1 MGLSA
6 SMWTSVS
13 GLLAHGNK
21 MNVVGNNIANVSTIG
36 FKGQRMDFNDYL
48 YINGGSTSGPTQ
60 IGAGV
65 STYAVIGDFSQGSL
79 ESTNS
84 VTDLAIDGNGFFKV
98 RKPNSDDMYYTRAG
112 DFYFNADRQLQNPEG
127 YRLQGWKIDN
137 STRLT
142 FKSDSVNLGENTANE
157 TAFQGTGTP
166 QDIILDSWY
175 LEPQRTSS
183 VNFTMGLTSDG
194 NGDRSTSTENPMT
207 ALFDQWDA
215 TKKPP
220 MPDTSYATSSS
231 IKVYDEGGTPHTM
244 TVYYDQVATKSNSY
258 EIAGL
263 PAGYTMYEY
272 VVTIPPEE
280 DMRTYGGQGYDPE
293 SNEWLGKEP
302 TSFYNPDPEV
312 CNKNAGM
319 LMTGHLIFDASGNL
333 VNQTAYTYGG
343 STADMGDNNQYNGNP
358 ADLKSWQSTKFS
370 SNGLPVFTAN
380 FTGQPLANTVNET
393 TTNGKSQ
400 AQDYIIELDLGLRNL
415 GGKTGDWEPAASSLF
430 DLQGESVTKQEEVYQ
445 NAPFTGTAYIEGSDT
460 YWYKDPEVE
469 NAPWQAVT
477 VTTKADG
484 TQELTVGNPPEVIN
498 GPIYTQKMQT
508 GGTVRTDTIFG
519 KDFKI
524 NNDPANPTASADEK
538 GKKYYVTDITSTP
551 NKRYQ
556 IIDKQGDEITLL
568 EVDANGN
575 APDPTATKK
584 ATISNFTTTS
594 TPPGGAG
601 ANTDQYAG
609 NIEVMSPN
617 YSTATPTPKY
627 ADDVAQN
634 AYYRDENGEYKPA
647 WDAGAGALAEAA
659 KGKPLFL
666 QTIETA
672 THTTIDFSAVPRF
685 ANAERMENATTA
697 GNKSFITQDAGQNGY
712 ASGILSS
719 TNITDDGVV
728 YGYYDNGQT
737 IPLYQIALYDFHNH
751 QGLRREGGNLYAQTK
766 ESGEARQGVAG
777 EAGFGVTRAYN
788 IEMSNV
794 DLSREF
800 VNMITTQRGFQA
812 NSKGVTT
819 VDTML
824 ETVIGMKR

>member
-13 GLLAHGNK
+13 GLLSHGNK

-36 FKGQRMDFNDYL
+36 FKSQRMDFNDYL
-48 YINGGSTSGPTQ
+48 YLGGASTSGPTQ

-65 STYAVIGDFSQGSL
+65 ATYAVIGDFSQGSL

-84 VTDLAIDGNGFFKV
+84 VTDIAIDGNGFFKV
-98 RKPNSDDMYYTRAG
+98 RKPNSEDMYYTRAG
-112 DFYFNADRQLQNPEG
+112 DFYFNAERQLQNPEG

-142 FKSDSVNLGENTANE
+142 FKNDSVNLGENRANE
-157 TAFQGTGTP
+157 SAFQGTGTP

-183 VNFTMGLTSDG
+183 VSFTMGLTSDG
-194 NGDRSTSTENPMT
+194 ASDRSTSTTSPMT

-215 TKKPP
+215 TKNPP
-220 MPDTSYATSSS
+220 MPDASAPTHSS
-231 IKVYDEGGTPHTM
+231 IKVYDEGGNAHTL
-244 TVYYDQVATKSNSY
+244 TVYYDQVATKGNAY
-258 EIAGL
+258 EIQGL

-280 DMRTYGGQGYDPE
+280 DMRSYGGQGYDPE
-293 SNEWLGKEP
+293 TKEWAKEP
-302 TSFYNPDPEV
+302 TNMYNPDPDV
-312 CNKNAGM
+312 CNKKAGM

-343 STADMGDNNQYNGNP
+343 NEKDMGDNNQYDGNP
-358 ADLKSWQSTKFS
+358 AELGSWQSTKFS

-393 TTNGKSQ
+393 TTDGKSQ
-400 AQDYIIELDLGLRNL
+400 AQEYIIELDLGLRNL
-415 GGKTGDWEPAASSLF
+415 GGKNGDWEPSASSLE
-430 DLQGESVTKQEEVYQ
+430 DLRAETTTTTEEIYKTPPTSGTKYSEKPNIYYYKDDDGKLQPAIVVSEDVDPNDKTKGTKQFIYKQ
-445 NAPFTGTAYIEGSDT
+445 NP
-460 YWYKDPEVE
+460 
-469 NAPWQAVT
+469 
-477 VTTKADG
+477 DG
-484 TQELTVGNPPEVIN
+484 TKGDKLDPQPTQIFTKELVDGPRIALDTVVSDSLTGEKDSV
-498 GPIYTQKMQT
+498 YTLRL
-508 GGTVRTDTIFG
+508 V
-519 KDFKI
+519 KD
-524 NNDPANPTASADEK
+524 DPNSDK
-538 GKKYYVTDITSTP
+538 KKYDSQKVE
-551 NKRYQ
+551 
-556 IIDKQGDEITLL
+556 IDNGKIYKVKDDGTRGDEIPLKDFENPDGTYAFYI
-568 EVDANGN
+568 EQQNSKGVVAK
-575 APDPTATKK
+575 PDPVLGNGVDPTK
-584 ATISNFTTTS
+584 
-594 TPPGGAG
+594 
-601 ANTDQYAG
+601 
-609 NIEVMSPN
+609 VL
-617 YSTATPTPKY
+617 
-627 ADDVAQN
+627 
-634 AYYRDENGEYKPA
+634 YRDENGDYREAYENGELK
-647 WDAGAGALAEAA
+647 AEARGQSLYV
-659 KGKPLFL
+659 KDYEVVDHNVVKFGN
-666 QTIETA
+666 
-672 THTTIDFSAVPRF
+672 VPTF
-685 ANAERMENATTA
+685 ANAERMENATTS
-697 GNKSFITQDAGQNGY
+697 GNKSFITQDASQNGY

-719 TNITDDGVV
+719 TNITNDGVV

-737 IPLYQIALYDFHNH
+737 VPLYQIALYDFHNH
-751 QGLRREGGNLYAQTK
+751 QGLRREGGNLYAQTR

-812 NSKGVTT
+812 NSKGITT

>member
-183 VNFTMGLTSDG
+183 VNFTMGLTSD
-194 NGDRSTSTENPMT
+194 NNSDRSTSTNSPMT
-207 ALFDQWDA
+207 ALFDRWDA

-220 MPDTSYATSSS
+220 MPDSSYATSSS
-231 IKVYDEGGTPHTM
+231 IKVYDEGGSPHTLS
-244 TVYYDQVATKSNSY
+244 VYYDQVATQAKDAEGNVLYS
-258 EIAGL
+258 IDGL

-280 DMRTYGGQGYDPE
+280 DMRSFGGTKF
-293 SNEWLGKEP
+293 NEATNKFDGAQP
-302 TSFYNPDPEV
+302 TKFYNDPRAGT
-312 CNKNAGM
+312 NKNAGM
-319 LMTGHLIFDASGNL
+319 LMTGHLIFDAAGNL
-333 VNQTAYTYGG
+333 VNQTAYSYGA
-343 STADMGDNNQYNGNP
+343 TTKIPNNGQCRLNP
-358 ADLKSWQSTKFS
+358 AKLSSWQATKFS
-370 SNGLPVFTAN
+370 SNGLPVFCAN
-380 FTGQPLANTVNET
+380 FTGQPLANSVNEKISAT
-393 TTNGKSQ
+393 QSQ
-400 AQDYIIELDLGLRNL
+400 AQDYLIELDFGLRTA
-415 GGKTGDWEPAASSLF
+415 GGWSRAGSLA
-430 DLQGESVTKQEEVYQ
+430 DL
-445 NAPFTGTAYIEGSDT
+445 
-460 YWYKDPEVE
+460 
-469 NAPWQAVT
+469 
-477 VTTKADG
+477 
-484 TQELTVGNPPEVIN
+484 VG
-498 GPIYTQKMQT
+498 GP
-508 GGTVRTDTIFG
+508 
-519 KDFKI
+519 
-524 NNDPANPTASADEK
+524 PANNTTNYNKA
-538 GKKYYVTDITSTP
+538 VSTFDDP
-551 NKRYQ
+551 LR
-556 IIDKQGDEITLL
+556 GD
-568 EVDANGN
+568 
-575 APDPTATKK
+575 
-584 ATISNFTTTS
+584 
-594 TPPGGAG
+594 
-601 ANTDQYAG
+601 
-609 NIEVMSPN
+609 
-617 YSTATPTPKY
+617 
-627 ADDVAQN
+627 
-634 AYYRDENGEYKPA
+634 
-647 WDAGAGALAEAA
+647 
-659 KGKPLFL
+659 
-666 QTIETA
+666 
-672 THTTIDFSAVPRF
+672 
-685 ANAERMENATTA
+685 NATTA

-719 TNITDDGVV
+719 TNITNDGVV

>member
-1 MGLSA
+1 
-6 SMWTSVS
+6 MWTSVS

-477 VTTKADG
+477 VTPKADG

-556 IIDKQGDEITLL
+556 IIDNKQGDEITLL

-575 APDPTATKK
+575 ATAPTATKK
-584 ATISNFTTTS
+584 ATISNFTTT
-594 TPPGGAG
+594 TPPGVAG

-647 WDAGAGALAEAA
+647 WDAGAGALAKAA